1 MGWRQLYRRIF
12 YQYNQ
17 QSLRLGYEKNEGT
30 QEELRGELEKADFD
44 WAVQTASRKKKID
57 CSDAEFL
64 TVEEGLCVQIMH
76 IGSFDDEPA
85 TVALMDKFLA
95 ENGYVND
102 FSDKRLHHEIY
113 MSDARKVAPQKWK
126 TVIRHPVKE
135 VESESCNSI

>member
-64 TVEEGLCVQIMH
+64 TVEEGLCVQIMQ
-76 IGSFDDEPA
+76 IGYVDDEPG
-85 TVALMDKFLA
+85 TV
-95 ENGYVND
+95 
-102 FSDKRLHHEIY
+102 SDRE
-113 MSDARKVAPQKWK
+113 R
-126 TVIRHPVKE
+126 
-135 VESESCNSI
+135 